1 MRTLGLGLLLILLL
15 ATPAHAQLAAAVL
28 PSVRSVQVG
37 YPATAFATIINAGAE
52 TAFGCSIEPATNV
65 PATFLY
71 QTTDQH
77 TNQITGT
84 PNTPVNIPP
93 GGSQTFLIA
102 LTPITTMFP
111 PVIIAFRFTCTNTS
125 AADVIPFVN
134 TLWMNAGDSPLPDI
148 IPIAVT
154 PTNDGVV
161 NIPSGGKGV
170 MALAAMNIGASEPPA
185 GCPDGVSCTC
195 SVFVTPVTTVSSLNV
210 GDMRHKSAHG
220 RVPVC
225 ATSAARPI
233 PRCERDGH
241 VHCVR
246 AVVRPRGVRPWRESH
261 QCPLH

>member
-1 MRTLGLGLLLILLL
+1 MRTLTLGLLLLILLL

-37 YPATAFATIINAGAE
+37 YPATAFATIINVGAE

-65 PATFLY
+65 SATFLY

-134 TLWMNAGDSPLPDI
+134 TLWMNAGD
-148 IPIAVT
+148 
-154 PTNDGVV
+154 
-161 NIPSGGKGV
+161 
-170 MALAAMNIGASEPPA
+170 PPA
-185 GCPDGVSCTC
+185 RYHSD
-195 SVFVTPVTTVSSLNV
+195 
-210 GDMRHKSAHG
+210 
-220 RVPVC
+220 
-225 ATSAARPI
+225 
-233 PRCERDGH
+233 RCDAYQRRRCQHPER
-241 VHCVR
+241 R
-246 AVVRPRGVRPWRESH
+246 
-261 QCPLH
+261 